1 MHLSNRPRF
10 SPRLR
15 FVAILVCLAGSVT
28 TSPGRAVADEQAGGA
43 NRYRYWTTNWSFEDF
58 DVATLIGRLGRIGVE
73 LPVEMSGAATVDF
86 EVSVPLNALR
96 DPQAYRFQGTFASER
111 LLIDGVPLEE
121 LNANLEYDDG
131 TLRLVQFRG
140 RLREGSFRG
149 SGSAGLVPRDRF
161 EAAVALERLDLA
173 PIAELLAATGV
184 GSDVRPARGQVAAE
198 LEASGPLETLT
209 DVLTW
214 RAEGNATIEGFAVGD
229 SSAFTVD
236 LETFRWQDRQLS
248 APGFRVTS
256 ADHPGF
262 RMTATAE
269 VGLGDAE
276 QGTGRRFDVQVEAD
290 DLPAEQFAELW
301 TDTPAR
307 WVVGKVDLK
316 GTATGEDA
324 IWRVDVDL
332 ASPALRAGGV
342 DLGLIQHRVQVTPR
356 EFEVEPLT
364 PLGETAAAEVRR
376 LRAAYEID
384 ERVAELTSLE
394 AELFGG
400 TVGGEA
406 SIALQSEGRHT
417 VALRWE
423 GVRPAVRLPVAIS
436 DPPSVSGTLTGDVDW
451 SVSAAEFDL
460 PASHRGTATFRVADL
475 KLDRETLGGIDVSLG
490 IDGSRFRMDGQGD
503 LFGGEVRVRSE
514 TPLDPEANW
523 EDWLGSVSSG
533 DLEFRSVSLRQLS
546 VVAARAVGPRA
557 GDAASSGP
565 IALTGRLDGTTRVAV
580 DEGGT
585 FEADSTWSLQDA
597 TADGLPLSRRID
609 VDWAIRG
616 SELSVRRM
624 QGEYAGGR
632 VEASGRWPLDGAARV
647 IDVRFSG
654 IDVTRAVI
662 PLGLAAEVAGRA
674 SGRATVTGTGGA
686 ALPESFRVAGAIRVN
701 QGQLSGVPIGD
712 IHGPIRLNVERDPIA
727 WRLVAPR
734 VRSGVAGGSIDGNV
748 SVASAPGG
756 RSGVRLDSRWR
767 LSHVDFEDLV
777 SAAGGTTTV
786 GRGDVSGE
794 LRLGGRDV
802 QGLRDLTGEFR
813 ARLGG
818 TDATAVPVLASTGPI
833 LGVASLAGNRFTS
846 GDLRGN
852 IRGGAAQIREL
863 TLRGDRMRVIAE
875 GRVGMTDGR
884 IDMQAVIATGNFEA
898 QNIAIALLIER
909 AIVPLSVVS
918 TVNRIASDRTV
929 VLNVTGT
936 AGDPQLRVMA
946 APTVR
951 ANTRRILLRETIG
964 LTLPEAIALPEN

>member
-1 MHLSNRPRF
+1 M
-10 SPRLR
+10 
-15 FVAILVCLAGSVT
+15 
-28 TSPGRAVADEQAGGA
+28 
-43 NRYRYWTTNWSFEDF
+43 
-58 DVATLIGRLGRIGVE
+58 
-73 LPVEMSGAATVDF
+73 
-86 EVSVPLNALR
+86 
-96 DPQAYRFQGTFASER
+96 
-111 LLIDGVPLEE
+111 
-121 LNANLEYDDG
+121 
-131 TLRLVQFRG
+131 
-140 RLREGSFRG
+140 
-149 SGSAGLVPRDRF
+149 
-161 EAAVALERLDLA
+161 
-173 PIAELLAATGV
+173 
-184 GSDVRPARGQVAAE
+184 
-198 LEASGPLETLT
+198 
-209 DVLTW
+209 
-214 RAEGNATIEGFAVGD
+214 
-229 SSAFTVD
+229 
-236 LETFRWQDRQLS
+236 
-248 APGFRVTS
+248 
-256 ADHPGF
+256 
-262 RMTATAE
+262 
-269 VGLGDAE
+269 
-276 QGTGRRFDVQVEAD
+276 
-290 DLPAEQFAELW
+290 
-301 TDTPAR
+301 
-307 WVVGKVDLK
+307 
-316 GTATGEDA
+316 
-324 IWRVDVDL
+324 
-332 ASPALRAGGV
+332 
-342 DLGLIQHRVQVTPR
+342 
-356 EFEVEPLT
+356 
-364 PLGETAAAEVRR
+364 
-376 LRAAYEID
+376 
-384 ERVAELTSLE
+384 
-394 AELFGG
+394 
-400 TVGGEA
+400 
-406 SIALQSEGRHT
+406 
-417 VALRWE
+417 
-423 GVRPAVRLPVAIS
+423 
-436 DPPSVSGTLTGDVDW
+436 
-451 SVSAAEFDL
+451 
-460 PASHRGTATFRVADL
+460 
-475 KLDRETLGGIDVSLG
+475 
-490 IDGSRFRMDGQGD
+490 
-503 LFGGEVRVRSE
+503 
-514 TPLDPEANW
+514 
-523 EDWLGSVSSG
+523 
-533 DLEFRSVSLRQLS
+533 
-546 VVAARAVGPRA
+546 
-557 GDAASSGP
+557 
-565 IALTGRLDGTTRVAV
+565 AV